1 VTRLALAASLAALAG
16 LAPGTAVAKPGKI
29 SIGIEPGASVA
40 EVSAAVAAATGG
52 EVSTELAPIGALVV
66 SVPDVET
73 ATEAADDLAGVEY
86 AERVTRTRR
95 LYFRPNDALYDLQW
109 YLPYVRAFDFWTE
122 QPPFPPVLVAVV
134 DSGIDGTHPEFQGRI
149 EAARSFVSSPATV
162 DRFGHGTMV
171 AGEIAAALNNAEGIA
186 GAGFPVK
193 LLIAKVAGVDGSISL
208 EAEARAI
215 RWAVDRGARV
225 INLSLG
231 GPRNPR
237 DPARDTYSELE
248 RRAIDYATRRGVVV
262 VAAAGNCDYL
272 CPYPFASYP
281 AALPHVLG
289 VSALTREGT
298 TPVFSNRD
306 PVYND
311 LAAPGKGVVSTLPL
325 GLSDPFC
332 AHPGYSDCADTPEYR
347 RGEGTSFASP
357 LVAAAAGVVR
367 SARTELSPDQVT
379 AVLERGASDLSE
391 RGHDVRTGYGRLDVV
406 NAMSLLGGP
415 FPPADRYETNDDAG
429 SRAFHLRGA
438 RRAIRATLHR
448 YDDFMDVYRIRL
460 RARQRVVVTLN
471 GPAGSNTNLVL
482 WQPGTRRVAESRD
495 RKRARRAAQSIRL
508 GARERIVYR
517 ARKAGWYYVEARLW
531 SGRSGQYQL
540 RVRKFS

>member
-1 VTRLALAASLAALAG
+1 VSRPAAL
-16 LAPGTAVAKPGKI
+16 LVAVAAAVAPAPAFADPGKI
-29 SIGIEPGASVA
+29 SIGLAPGASVA
-40 EVSAAVAAATGG
+40 DVTAAVEDATGG
-52 EVSTELAPIGALVV
+52 DVSTELAPIGALVV
-66 SVPDVET
+66 SVPDVEAAT
-73 ATEAADDLAGVEY
+73 AAVDGVAGVEDT
-86 AERVTRTRR
+86 EPITRSRR
-95 LYFRPNDALYDLQW
+95 LYFQPNDPLYAAQW
-109 YLPYVRAFDFWTE
+109 YLPYVRAFDFWAE
-122 QPPFPPVLVAVV
+122 QPPLPPLLVAIV
-134 DSGIDGTHPEFQGRI
+134 DSGIDGSHPEFQGRI
-149 EAARSFVSSPATV
+149 EAARSFVSSPAAV
-162 DRFGHGTMV
+162 DNFGHGTMV
-171 AGEIAAALNNAEGIA
+171 AGEVAAALNNAQGIA

-193 LLIAKVAGVDGSISL
+193 LLIAKVAGGDGSISL

-289 VSALTREGT
+289 VSALAREGR
-298 TPVFSNRD
+298 TPAFSNRD

-311 LAAPGKGVVSTLPL
+311 LAAPGTGIVSTFPF

-332 AHPGYSDCADTPEYR
+332 SHPGYSDCADTPEYR
-347 RGEGTSFASP
+347 RGEGTSFSSP
-357 LVAAAAGVVR
+357 LVAAAAGLVR
-367 SARTELSPDQVT
+367 STRGELGADQVT
-379 AVLERGASDLSE
+379 AVLERGAVDLGT
-391 RGHDVRTGYGRLDVV
+391 RGHDARTGYGRLDVV
-406 NAMSLLGGP
+406 NAMSLLAGSL
-415 FPPADRYETNDDAG
+415 PPADRYETNDDAG
-429 SRAFHLRGA
+429 ARAFHLRGP
-438 RRAIRATLHR
+438 RRAITATLHR

-460 RARQRVVVTLN
+460 RRGQRVVVRLN

-495 RKRARRAAQSIRL
+495 RRLARRAAQSLRL

-517 ARKAGWYYVEARLW
+517 ARRTGWYYVEARLW
-531 SGRSGQYQL
+531 SGRSGQYRL
-540 RVRKFS
+540 AFRKLS

>member
-1 VTRLALAASLAALAG
+1 VSRLAALLVVVA
-16 LAPGTAVAKPGKI
+16 AAVAPAPAFGDPGKI
-29 SIGIEPGASVA
+29 SIGLAPDASVA
-40 EVSAAVAAATGG
+40 DVKAAVEDVTGGDVSA
-52 EVSTELAPIGALVV
+52 ELAPIGALVV
-66 SVPDVET
+66 SVPDVEAAT
-73 ATEAADDLAGVEY
+73 AAVDALSGVEY
-86 AERVTRTRR
+86 TEPVTRTRR
-95 LYFRPNDALYDLQW
+95 LYFQPNDPLYAAQW
-109 YLPYVRAFDFWTE
+109 YLPYVRAFDFWAE
-122 QPPFPPVLVAVV
+122 QPPLPPVLVAVV
-134 DSGIDGTHPEFQGRI
+134 DSGIDASHPEFQGKI

-162 DRFGHGTMV
+162 DRFGHGTIV
-171 AGEIAAALNNAEGIA
+171 AGEVAAGVNNAQGIA

-289 VSALTREGT
+289 VSALAREGT
-298 TPVFSNRD
+298 TPAFSNRD
-306 PVYND
+306 RIYND
-311 LAAPGKGVVSTLPL
+311 LAAPGKGIVSTFPL

-332 AHPGYSDCADTPEYR
+332 SHPGYSNCADTPEYR
-347 RGEGTSFASP
+347 RGEGTSFSSP
-357 LVAAAAGVVR
+357 LAAAAAGLLRTTR
-367 SARTELSPDQVT
+367 SELTADQVT
-379 AVLERGASDLSE
+379 AVLERGAVDLSS
-391 RGHDVRTGYGRLDVV
+391 RGHDPRTGYGRLDVV
-406 NAMSLLGGP
+406 NAMSLLAGP
-415 FPPADRYETNDDAG
+415 LPPADRYETNDDAG
-429 SRAFHLRGA
+429 VRAFRLYGA
-438 RRAIRATLHR
+438 RRAITATLHR

-460 RARQRVVVTLN
+460 RRGQRAVFRLN
-471 GPAGSNTNLVL
+471 GPTGSNTNLVL
-482 WQPGTRRVAESRD
+482 WQPGTRRVVESRD
-495 RKRARRAAQSIRL
+495 RRRAKRAAQSIRL

-517 ARKAGWYYVEARLW
+517 ARTTGWYYLEARMF
-531 SGRSGQYQL
+531 SGRSGQYRL
-540 RVRKFS
+540 TVRKLS